1 MVEILI
7 LYGLGRAIAAKAR
20 EAGRSGTSYAFLLH
34 ALWFCGE
41 IIGGVL
47 VMLTA
52 FLFGGG
58 KEPSLLLV
66 YGGALIGG
74 AIGAVTAFLIV
85 TALLPVDP
93 HDDFEPNDDSEPR
106 VRCNQSMFKSNKT
119 P

>member
-1 MVEILI
+1 MIEILI
-7 LYGLGRAIAAKAR
+7 LYGLGRAIAARAR
-20 EAGRSGTSYAFLLH
+20 EAGRSGSSYAFLLH

-74 AIGAVTAFLIV
+74 AIGAVTSFLIV
-85 TALLPVDP
+85 AALLPLDAR
-93 HDDFEPNDDSEPR
+93 DDLEPNDDSETESAPQP
-106 VRCNQSMFKSNKT
+106 VDV
-119 P
+119 